1 MFKLALGHTGI
12 FSKEKKIK
20 FPKFMNTLLASLSDL
35 RCSPRISSLPINFFL
50 HIFSSM
56 TELWKLLEEKLLCRL
71 IIYSVLTIA
80 FKFVVLPPTVCDKK
94 SSVKELP

>member
-12 FSKEKKIK
+12 FRKEKKIK
-20 FPKFMNTLLASLSDL
+20 FPKFMNSA
-35 RCSPRISSLPINFFL
+35 RECVCFEMFSSNLQFANKLFL

-71 IIYSVLTIA
+71 IIYS
-80 FKFVVLPPTVCDKK
+80 F
-94 SSVKELP
+94 